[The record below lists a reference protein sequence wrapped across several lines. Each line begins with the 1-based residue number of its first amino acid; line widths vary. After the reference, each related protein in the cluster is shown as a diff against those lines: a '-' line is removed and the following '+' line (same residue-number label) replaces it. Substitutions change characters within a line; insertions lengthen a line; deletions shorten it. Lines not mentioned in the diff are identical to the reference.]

1 VARRPIAGTCILCG
15 QYSDDLSK
23 EDVIPKWMRKVLP
36 VSGPVQ
42 YVNISKDVVY
52 STDATMVLTLRGA
65 VCHKCNNEPLS
76 QLEELVK
83 PLVSNAIG
91 KPGTIEAWSPD
102 SQRIIATWAVKEA
115 LLIELACKHMRGDGY
130 APQSHFAWLY
140 EALSRK
146 DPSPPPG
153 SWVFLGA
160 LDPDGLPAWNS
171 AGVFGDKL
179 KHPET
184 QVAQP
189 IRTDD
194 IEPSAYVAQFS
205 FGCLLFA
212 VFGQDFKVGQRPTEY
227 LAAGGLRL
235 GQFQPPS
242 RFGRHLVTI
251 WPYFHP
257 VIAWPPAARLTV
269 GKLNDFADWRD
280 ARRIVRVPILR
291 V

>member
-1 VARRPIAGTCILCG
+1 VARRPIAGTCILCR
-15 QYSDDLSK
+15 QHSDDLSK

-52 STDATMVLTLRGA
+52 STDDTMVLTLRGT

-83 PLVSNAIG
+83 PLISDALI
-91 KPGTIEAWSPD
+91 GTISAFSAD

-115 LLIELACKHMRGDGY
+115 LLIEMACKEIRGYGF
-130 APQSHFAWLY
+130 APQSHFEWLY
-140 EALSRK
+140 EVLCRK

-153 SWVFLGA
+153 SQVFLGA
-160 LDPDGLPAWNS
+160 LDPDGLPAWNVAS
-171 AGVFGDKL
+171 VFGDKL
-179 KHPET
+179 KHPES

-189 IRTDD
+189 IRADQ
-194 IEPSAYVAQFS
+194 IIPSAYVALFS
-205 FGCLLFA
+205 FGCLVFS
-212 VFGQDFKVGQRPTEY
+212 VFGQDFRQGTVRPTEY
-227 LAAGGLRL
+227 VRPDGVRL
-235 GQFQPPS
+235 GQLQPPT
-242 RFGRHLVTI
+242 RFSRHLLTI

-257 VIAWPPAARLTV
+257 VVAWPPAARLGV
-269 GKLNDFADWRD
+269 GDLNDFADWRD
-280 ARRIVRVPILR
+280 ARRIVRVPIHK